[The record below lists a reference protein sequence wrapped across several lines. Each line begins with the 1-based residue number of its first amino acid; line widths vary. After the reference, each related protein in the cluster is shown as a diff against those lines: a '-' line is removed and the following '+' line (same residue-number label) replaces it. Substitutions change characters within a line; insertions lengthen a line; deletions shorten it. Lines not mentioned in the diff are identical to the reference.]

1 MKRIAWGTSKLL
13 WLYMQ
18 HSSEVHWDYIVDDF
32 TDKDMFEGVPIRRS
46 KQLASEKLD
55 ECQIY
60 IFAVSNASLTAIIT
74 KLASSGL
81 VLGKHVHLYSEL
93 FTSSFIEA
101 VRSQLGWS
109 PDPAL
114 LRYSVAATL
123 NSRKAVHTTL
133 CGTWLFLE
141 AVRHLEKVRGDVAE
155 VGCFEGGNAL
165 NCFLSGVWNGEK
177 RYWLF
182 DSFEG
187 FPTPSLQD
195 PQAVKSGDYT
205 TTKPFGEIIAPL
217 TIFPEVEIVKGFIP
231 ATFSA
236 VPAERKF
243 SLVFYDCDLYQP
255 ALDTFAFFWDRL
267 LPGGLILIH
276 DYFAEPGGFQ
286 GVRQATNEFF
296 EPRGQKIMPFWQNTM
311 AAVRKA

>member
-18 HSSEVHWDYIVDDF
+18 YSREVHWDYIIDDF

-46 KQLASEKLD
+46 KELASEELD
-55 ECQIY
+55 ACQIY
-60 IFAVSNASLTAIIT
+60 VFAVSNASLTAIIT
-74 KLASSGL
+74 KLASNGL
-81 VLGKHVHLYSEL
+81 ILGKHVHLYSEL
-93 FTSSFIEA
+93 FTPSFIQA
-101 VRSQLGWS
+101 VRSQFGWS
-109 PDPAL
+109 PDLAL

-141 AVRHLEKVRGDVAE
+141 AVRHLEKVSGDVAE

-165 NCFLSGVWNGEK
+165 NCLLSGVWGGGKN
-177 RYWLF
+177 YWLF

-205 TTKPFGEIIAPL
+205 TTKPYGEIIAPFK
-217 TIFPEVEIVKGFIP
+217 IFPEVEIVKGFVP
-231 ATFSA
+231 ATFST
-236 VPAERKF
+236 VPVDRTF

-267 LPGGLILIH
+267 AQGGLILIH

-296 EPRGQKIMPFWQNTM
+296 EPRGIKIMPFWQNTM
-311 AAVRKA
+311 AAVRKS